1 MSKIDT
7 DINNYTTDD
16 LLEILNLSEASD
28 NEPSEYQIKEATDS
42 IIARMRQQ
50 LNFDLSKTTPI
61 EPPSGGKIWL
71 SGVVLRKVSKF
82 VTGASEDGIVPIP
95 IFFDPE
101 TKEILEDT
109 IPKEIREDYK

>member
-1 MSKIDT
+1 M
-7 DINNYTTDD
+7 
-16 LLEILNLSEASD
+16 
-28 NEPSEYQIKEATDS
+28 QQ
-42 IIARMRQQ
+42 QQ

-95 IFFDPE
+95 VFFDPE
-101 TKEILEDT
+101 TKQILEDT
-109 IPKEIREDYK
+109 IPKEIREDYKYENIIFGVNQFLKEKHFLDI